1 MTIAT
6 IRHNRH
12 FGMPRLPW
20 LALFCLFLCGYLPV
34 TWAGETLTNA
44 SAVLS
49 LSVDQASSGL
59 PVSVVGVVTAAE
71 PSWTGRFFVQD
82 PSGGI
87 FVQLITNRQLVPG
100 DIVHVEG
107 VSSKGKYA
115 PVISRPH
122 WVKLGTA
129 PLPKAKHVS
138 AERLMSGA
146 EDSQR
151 VEVSGIV
158 RTAEPSG
165 GRIGIQIASGGYRFR
180 AVFPPSPDVDPQSL
194 VGARVLVRGTAGA
207 TFNHGLDLRQSI
219 INVTLFVPEATDIIV
234 EQAAPANPF
243 GKPLA
248 PLNSIAQYQHDPPL
262 GYQVHV
268 KGVVTYQRKGESIF
282 LHDAT
287 GGLEV
292 QTTSTND
299 VTPGETVEAVG
310 FPAVAN
316 FLPVLED
323 AVFRKTADPRSNL
336 EPTNTTVADLLKG
349 LHHADFVLLRGR
361 LIERL
366 VAGIGTDVNGAGI
379 RTTLI
384 LQSSNAVFA
393 AEKETSEANTF
404 LSGIP
409 IGSLIEA
416 RGICLLDGNGDGTI
430 KSFRLL
436 LPTSHDVQV
445 IERPSWLTP
454 QHLLMSLVSLFAVLI
469 VAVGWTIWVSN
480 KNSILKSLV
489 REKESAQM
497 ELQQAHDQ
505 LEERVKERTAQLKV
519 EMTARKESE
528 LQFRAVL
535 TERTRLAQE
544 LHDTLEQT
552 LTGIALQQDLVANQF
567 AKNPDRATH
576 HLKLARNLMRQSQ
589 VDLHRS
595 VWGLRSRA
603 DEEFNFTNA
612 LITSVR
618 QITGDTGVR
627 LETETVGEA
636 GPLSEIIE
644 ENLLRIG
651 QEAVTNAV
659 KHAGASAV
667 KIELHFT
674 PQQVILQIHDDGKG
688 FDPETCT
695 GPKDGHF
702 GLLGIKERTERMGGQ
717 VQITSAPHSG
727 TTIRVEIPAQPQ
739 NGNGAHHGDRT
750 MATPKRHYPAT
761 ARPHEEKTPK
771 SAVLVA
777 DDHYVV
783 RMGVTAII
791 NNEPDMEVV
800 AEAANGTQ
808 AVGMYRQ
815 HQPDLVLLDSRMPLK
830 SGVQAAQEIRQS
842 NGAARI
848 VMLTAFD
855 GDEDIHKALTAGA
868 QGYILKNATGEQL
881 IPALRAVAA
890 GREWIPAEV
899 ASRLA
904 KRKEFEVLTPRELE
918 VLHELAKGLANKQ
931 IADVMSIS
939 QHTTKG
945 YLKNILTKL
954 HVADRTEAVT
964 VAIQRGLIHL

>member
-1 MTIAT
+1 MAAIQPGRPAA
-6 IRHNRH
+6 
-12 FGMPRLPW
+12 FSRLARV
-20 LALFCLFLCGYLPV
+20 ALFCLMLGVFLPAAQ
-34 TWAGETLTNA
+34 AGDTLTNA
-44 SAVLS
+44 SAVLA
-49 LSVDQASSGL
+49 LSADEASSGR

-87 FVQLITNRQLVPG
+87 FVQLITNRQPVPG
-100 DIVHVEG
+100 DIVQVEG

-129 PLPKAKHVS
+129 PQPKAKPVS

-165 GRIGIQIASGGYRFR
+165 GRIGLQIASGGYRFR
-180 AVFPPSPDVDPQSL
+180 AFFPPSPDVDPQSL

-207 TFNHGLDLRQSI
+207 TFNHGLDFRQSI
-219 INVTLFVPEATDIIV
+219 INVTLFVPDATDIIV
-234 EQAAPANPF
+234 EQPAPANPF
-243 GKPLA
+243 GKPLV

-292 QTTSTND
+292 KTTLTND

-323 AVFRKTADPRSNL
+323 AVFRNTGDTRSNL
-336 EPTNTTVADLLKG
+336 EPTNTTVADLQKG

-361 LIERL
+361 LIDRL
-366 VAGIGTDVNGAGI
+366 VAGMGTDAAGAGI

-384 LQSSNAVFA
+384 LQSSGAVFA
-393 AEKETSEANTF
+393 VEKETSEANTL

-445 IERPSWLTP
+445 IEKPCWFTA
-454 QHLLMSLVSLFAVLI
+454 QHLLISLVSVFAVLI
-469 VAVGWTIWVSN
+469 VAVGWTIWVAN
-480 KNSILKSLV
+480 KNSVLKSLV
-489 REKESAQM
+489 QEKETAQRD
-497 ELQQAHDQ
+497 LQQAHDQ
-505 LEERVKERTAQLKV
+505 LEQRVVERTAQLKV

-567 AKNPDRATH
+567 GKNPDNASH
-576 HLKLARNLMRQSQ
+576 HLKLARSLMRQSQ
-589 VDLHRS
+589 ADLHRS

-603 DEEFNFTNA
+603 EEEFNLTNA

-618 QITGDTGVR
+618 QITEDTGVR
-627 LETETVGEA
+627 VETETTGEPT
-636 GPLSEIIE
+636 PLSEVIE

-651 QEAVTNAV
+651 QEAVTNTV
-659 KHAGASAV
+659 KHAAASAI

-674 PQQVILQIHDDGKG
+674 PQQVVLQIHDDGKG

-717 VQITSAPHSG
+717 VSITSAPFSG
-727 TTIRVEIPAQPQ
+727 TTIRVEILTPPQ
-739 NGNGAHHGDRT
+739 NGEA
-750 MATPKRHYPAT
+750 PLPAT
-761 ARPHEEKTPK
+761 NGNHEE
-771 SAVLVA
+771 
-777 DDHYVV
+777 
-783 RMGVTAII
+783 
-791 NNEPDMEVV
+791 
-800 AEAANGTQ
+800 
-808 AVGMYRQ
+808 
-815 HQPDLVLLDSRMPLK
+815 
-830 SGVQAAQEIRQS
+830 
-842 NGAARI
+842 
-848 VMLTAFD
+848 
-855 GDEDIHKALTAGA
+855 
-868 QGYILKNATGEQL
+868 
-881 IPALRAVAA
+881 
-890 GREWIPAEV
+890 
-899 ASRLA
+899 RL
-904 KRKEFEVLTPRELE
+904 
-918 VLHELAKGLANKQ
+918 
-931 IADVMSIS
+931 
-939 QHTTKG
+939 
-945 YLKNILTKL
+945 
-954 HVADRTEAVT
+954 
-964 VAIQRGLIHL
+964 

>member
-1 MTIAT
+1 MTST
-6 IRHNRH
+6 TTRHKRRS
-12 FGMPRLPW
+12 GVLPLPW
-20 LALFCLFLCGYLPV
+20 LAIFCVIVSAFLPG
-34 TWAGETLTNA
+34 AAAASETLTNA
-44 SAVLS
+44 SDVLA
-49 LSVDQASSGL
+49 LSVGDAASGL
-59 PVSVVGVVTAAE
+59 PVSVKGVVTAAE

-82 PSGGI
+82 SSGGI
-87 FVQLITNRQLVPG
+87 FVQLITNTQPVPG
-100 DIVHVEG
+100 DIVQVEG

-115 PVISRPH
+115 PVISRPR

-158 RTAEPSG
+158 RTAEPVG
-165 GRIGIQIASGGYRFR
+165 GRISIQIASGGYRFR
-180 AVFPPSPDVDPQSL
+180 ASFPPSPDVDPQSL

-234 EQAAPANPF
+234 EQPAPASPF
-243 GKPLA
+243 GRPPV

-292 QTTSTND
+292 KTASTND
-299 VTPGETVEAVG
+299 VPPGETVEAVG
-310 FPAVAN
+310 FPAVDN

-323 AVFRKTADPRSNL
+323 AVFRKTGDTRSSL
-336 EPTNTTVADLLKG
+336 EPTNTTVADLLRG
-349 LHHADFVLLRGR
+349 LHHADYVLLRGR
-361 LIERL
+361 LIDRL
-366 VAGIGTDVNGAGI
+366 VVGARTDVNDTI

-384 LQSSNAVFA
+384 LQDSNAVFA
-393 AEKETSEANTF
+393 AEKETSEPNTL

-445 IERPSWLTP
+445 IEKPSWLTP
-454 QHLLMSLVSLFAVLI
+454 QHLLMSLVSVFAILI

-480 KNSILKSLV
+480 KNSVLKSVV
-489 REKESAQM
+489 REKETAQM

-567 AKNPDRATH
+567 AKNPDSATH
-576 HLKLARNLMRQSQ
+576 HLKLARSLMRQSQ

-603 DEEFNFTNA
+603 DEQFICGAGGFIA
-612 LITSVR
+612 
-618 QITGDTGVR
+618 G
-627 LETETVGEA
+627 TVW
-636 GPLSEIIE
+636 
-644 ENLLRIG
+644 RV
-651 QEAVTNAV
+651 AV
-659 KHAGASAV
+659 
-667 KIELHFT
+667 
-674 PQQVILQIHDDGKG
+674 
-688 FDPETCT
+688 
-695 GPKDGHF
+695 
-702 GLLGIKERTERMGGQ
+702 
-717 VQITSAPHSG
+717 
-727 TTIRVEIPAQPQ
+727 
-739 NGNGAHHGDRT
+739 
-750 MATPKRHYPAT
+750 
-761 ARPHEEKTPK
+761 
-771 SAVLVA
+771 
-777 DDHYVV
+777 
-783 RMGVTAII
+783 
-791 NNEPDMEVV
+791 
-800 AEAANGTQ
+800 
-808 AVGMYRQ
+808 
-815 HQPDLVLLDSRMPLK
+815 
-830 SGVQAAQEIRQS
+830 
-842 NGAARI
+842 
-848 VMLTAFD
+848 
-855 GDEDIHKALTAGA
+855 
-868 QGYILKNATGEQL
+868 
-881 IPALRAVAA
+881 
-890 GREWIPAEV
+890 
-899 ASRLA
+899 
-904 KRKEFEVLTPRELE
+904 
-918 VLHELAKGLANKQ
+918 
-931 IADVMSIS
+931 
-939 QHTTKG
+939 
-945 YLKNILTKL
+945 
-954 HVADRTEAVT
+954 
-964 VAIQRGLIHL
+964 